1 MKILVLN
8 AGSSSLKY
16 QLLDTASQSI
26 MAKGVVEKIGLNDTF
41 LGFTNGSHPKVEK
54 NIHAANHDEALK
66 EVFASLVEGPT
77 AVIKDLN
84 EIHAIGHR
92 VVHGGEVYSQPTLVT
107 EAVLTELDKLSD
119 IAPLHNPPNIMGIR
133 ACQKIVPQTPQ
144 VAVFDTAFHQTM
156 EPVAYMY
163 GLPYE
168 YYEKYGIRRY
178 GFHGTS
184 YAYVTQEAAKFLNK
198 SQDQVNLIVCH
209 IGNGASMAAI
219 KNGKSIDTSM
229 GFTPLEGL
237 MMGTRSGSLDP
248 AAVLYIMEKEKLTPA
263 QASDL
268 LNKQSGLKGV
278 SGVSSDMR
286 DVEAAADQGNK
297 QAKLAKDMMAHY
309 IRRMLG
315 AYLVELDAQV
325 DAIVFTAG
333 MGEFDV
339 QLRAQVTAGLSSLGI
354 EIDQAVNKESKSKL
368 RDIST
373 PSAKIR
379 TLVVPTNE
387 ELMIALET
395 QEVVK

>member
-16 QLLDTASQSI
+16 QLLDTANQSI
-26 MAKGVVEKIGLNDTF
+26 MAKGVVEKIGLSDTF
-41 LGFTNGSHPKVEK
+41 LSFTNGSHPKVEK
-54 NIHAANHDEALK
+54 NISAANHDEALK

-107 EAVLTELDKLSD
+107 EEVLTELDKLSD

-198 SQDQVNLIVCH
+198 PQDQVNLIVCH

-315 AYLVELDAQV
+315 AYLVELDGQV

-333 MGEFDV
+333 MGEFDT

-354 EIDQAVNKESKSKL
+354 EIDQAINKETKSKL

>member
-16 QLLDTASQSI
+16 QLLDTAHQSVI
-26 MAKGVVEKIGLNDTF
+26 AKGVVEKIGLDDTF
-41 LGFTNGSHPKVEK
+41 LGFTNGSHAKIEK
-54 NIHAANHDEALK
+54 KIQAASHDEALK
-66 EVFASLVEGPT
+66 EVFTSLVDGPT
-77 AVIKDLN
+77 AVINDLN
-84 EIHAIGHR
+84 EIQAVGHR
-92 VVHGGEVYSQPTLVT
+92 VVHGGEVYSQPTLIT
-107 EAVLTELDKLSD
+107 EEVLTELDKLSD

-156 EPVAYMY
+156 EPVSYMY

-198 SQDQVNLIVCH
+198 PKNQVNLIVCH

-219 KNGKSIDTSM
+219 RNGKSIDTSM

-286 DVEAAADQGNK
+286 DVEAAAGQGNK
-297 QAKLAKDMMAHY
+297 QAKLAKEMMAHY

-315 AYLVELDAQV
+315 AYLVELDGQV
-325 DAIVFTAG
+325 DAVVFTAG
-333 MGEFDV
+333 MGEFDTE
-339 QLRAQVTAGLSSLGI
+339 LRAQVTAGLSSLGI
-354 EIDQAVNKESKSKL
+354 EIDKTVNKETKSKL

-395 QEVVK
+395 REVVK

>member
-16 QLLDTASQSI
+16 QLLDTSNQSVI
-26 MAKGVVEKIGLNDTF
+26 AKGVVEKIGLNDTF
-41 LGFTNGSHPKVEK
+41 LGFTNGSHAKIEK
-54 NIHAANHDEALK
+54 KIQAANHDEALK
-66 EVFASLVEGPT
+66 EVFASLMDGPT
-77 AVIKDLN
+77 AVIKNLN
-84 EIHAIGHR
+84 EIQAVGHR
-92 VVHGGEVYSQPTLVT
+92 VVHGGEMYSQPTLIT
-107 EAVLTELDKLSD
+107 ETVLTELDKLSD

-198 SQDQVNLIVCH
+198 PKNEINLIVCH
-209 IGNGASMAAI
+209 IGNGASMVAI
-219 KNGKSIDTSM
+219 RNGQSIDTSM

-237 MMGTRSGSLDP
+237 VMGTRSGSLDP

-268 LNKQSGLKGV
+268 LNKQSGLKGI

-309 IRRMLG
+309 IRRILG
-315 AYLVELDAQV
+315 AYLVELNGQV
-325 DAIVFTAG
+325 DAVVFTAG
-333 MGEFDV
+333 MGEFDT
-339 QLRAQVTAGLSSLGI
+339 QLRSQVTAGLSLLGI
-354 EIDQAVNKESKSKL
+354 EIDETVNKETKSKL
-368 RDIST
+368 KDIST

>member
-16 QLLDTASQSI
+16 QLLDTANQSV

-41 LGFTNGSHPKVEK
+41 FGFTNGSHSKVEK

-92 VVHGGEVYSQPTLVT
+92 VVHGGEVYSQPTLIT
-107 EAVLTELDKLSD
+107 EEVLTELDKLSD

-198 SQDQVNLIVCH
+198 PQNQVNLIVCH

-219 KNGKSIDTSM
+219 RNGKSIDTSM

-315 AYLVELDAQV
+315 AYLVELDGQV
-325 DAIVFTAG
+325 DAVVFTAG
-333 MGEFDV
+333 MGEFDT

-354 EIDQAVNKESKSKL
+354 EIDQTVNKETKSKL

-395 QEVVK
+395 REVVK